1 MRLRSISLERLTPIE
16 VWAALD
22 PETRGLAAAAVYGGS
37 GADPGAAAEA
47 DVAIARAA
55 RFRLVAVR
63 RLPMEKRRDYLVRLV
78 RPDDSLA
85 ATLLR
90 AFHLIHRSALL
101 GAFLDEL
108 GIPHE
113 DGAIDPD
120 FDLDANRP
128 DAKRLLAA
136 TTALDSRFP
145 AEQVE
150 LYAMSL
156 LAMDR
161 EAWSPLQEV
170 LLTRRADASPTGG

>member
-1 MRLRSISLERLTPIE
+1 MRLRSISLEQLTPVE
-16 VWAALD
+16 VWSALD
-22 PETRGLAAAAVYGGS
+22 PETRGLAAEAVYGGP

-90 AFHLIHRSALL
+90 ALHLIHRSELL
-101 GAFLDEL
+101 SAFLDEL

-113 DGAIDPD
+113 EGAIDPEFD
-120 FDLDANRP
+120 FDANRP
-128 DAKRLLAA
+128 DAKQLLAA
-136 TTALDSRFP
+136 TATLDARFP
-145 AEQVE
+145 TEQVE

-156 LAMDR
+156 LAMDPQG
-161 EAWSPLQEV
+161 WSPLHEV
-170 LLTRRADASPTGG
+170 LLSRRADASPIDD